1 MTQFRLERGEG
12 GVACRCGL
20 ATATGVDAQLASIDA
35 APPPPG
41 ATSWR
46 ELTTRNADRLLA

>member
-35 APPPPG
+35 AT
-41 ATSWR
+41 AAR
-46 ELTTRNADRLLA
+46 RHQLARADDQERR